1 MRRGL
6 GWIMFNDGVTS
17 EKNRLPLHSATMTI
31 PSHTPPPNRPFLQQ
45 EWRSFLL
52 AIGFF
57 TRIPVP
63 DLPDFQEQELNLA
76 AKYFPLVGIMVGAF
90 AALVYMLVST
100 VFPQDI
106 AVLLSMVATL
116 LLTGAFHEDGLTDAV
131 DGLGGGWEKEQVLHI
146 MQDSRIGSYGA
157 VSIVMALLLKFTALT
172 HFSPLLVPAVLVAG
186 HSVSRFCAMLVMA
199 TQRYVKY
206 AGKSKPLATVMP
218 PTHLCIAA
226 LFGLLPLLWLD
237 YSWYLGLVPVAA
249 VWVWFSLMI
258 KKRIGGYTGDCLG
271 AMQQLTE
278 IAFYLG
284 VLACVAI

>member
-1 MRRGL
+1 MHHGS
-6 GWIMFNDGVTS
+6 GWIVFIDTTTS
-17 EKNRLPLHSATMTI
+17 EKNRLPLHSASMTI
-31 PSHTPPPNRPFLQQ
+31 PSHIPPPKRSFLQQ
-45 EWRSFLL
+45 EWRGFLL

-63 DLPDFQEQELNLA
+63 DLPDFQEQELNSA
-76 AKYFPLVGIMVGAF
+76 AKYFPLAGIIVGAF
-90 AALVYMLVST
+90 AAMVYMLAST

-146 MQDSRIGSYGA
+146 MQDSRIGSYGT
-157 VSIVMALLLKFTALT
+157 VGIVMVLLLKFTALA
-172 HFSPLLVPAVLVAG
+172 HFSPLLVPAVLIAG
-186 HSVSRFCAMLVMA
+186 HSMSRFCAVLVMA

-218 PTHLCIAA
+218 LSHLGVAA
-226 LFGLLPLLWLD
+226 LFGLLPLLFLHPP
-237 YSWYLGLVPVAA
+237 WYLGLVPVVA
-249 VWVWFSLMI
+249 VWVWFSLI
-258 KKRIGGYTGDCLG
+258 LKKRIGGYTGDCLG

-278 IAFYLG
+278 VAFYLG
-284 VLACVAI
+284 VLACMAI

>member
-1 MRRGL
+1 M
-6 GWIMFNDGVTS
+6 MFTDAVTS
-17 EKNRLPLHSATMTI
+17 EKIRLPLHSAPMTI

-57 TRIPVP
+57 TRIPIP
-63 DLPDFQEQELNLA
+63 DLPDFHEQELNLA

-90 AALVYMLVST
+90 AALVYMLAST
-100 VFPQDI
+100 VLPQDI
-106 AVLLSMVATL
+106 AVLLCMVATL

-186 HSVSRFCAMLVMA
+186 HSVSRFCAVLVMA

-218 PTHLCIAA
+218 LTHLGVAA
-226 LFGLLPLLWLD
+226 VPGLLPLIWLEP
-237 YSWYLGLVPVAA
+237 SWYLGLLPVVA
-249 VWVWFSLMI
+249 VWVWFSLVI